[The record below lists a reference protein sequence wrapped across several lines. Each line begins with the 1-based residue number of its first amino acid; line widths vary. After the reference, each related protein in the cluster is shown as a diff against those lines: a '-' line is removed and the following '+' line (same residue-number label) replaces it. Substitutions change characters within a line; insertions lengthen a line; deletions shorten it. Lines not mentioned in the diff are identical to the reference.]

1 MPTSIDLIQ
10 ATISVI
16 EDVIIIKDYLGA
28 DYIPECTF
36 NGIRFLDSGM
46 GCQIKLNNPL
56 IDFSFCD

>member
-1 MPTSIDLIQ
+1 MPNSIDLIQ

-28 DYIPECTF
+28 ASIPEYTF

-46 GCQIKLNNPL
+46 GYQIKLNNSL